1 MPSTVTRERNQ
12 AVKGMTTALLKMETE
27 QYSALPASEVHR
39 MTWLSTWPGVTHAA
53 ELRLGKLPEAFVRPE
68 PDTMEGLNRLGEL
81 ISSHWRAA
89 IIAALID
96 NGPTDD
102 DGIAEKLRT
111 MKQTLNYHINH
122 LREGGLLRLDRDGR
136 NHVAPELSNMTG
148 EFTVYQH
155 QHGSSM
161 AAAMRNTL
169 PFLDFATT
177 AWAVLDGL
185 DSPEEA
191 EIPSSAPGLAA
202 QGVGLLHINSDR
214 TTRVLVEA
222 RRAAKPKSTSSYL
235 NALGRG
241 LSGIVKQAGEGRTG
255 PESHPEWQNMQHVR

>member
-1 MPSTVTRERNQ
+1 MSNRVTRERNH
-12 AVKGMTTALLKMETE
+12 AVKAMTTALLKMETE
-27 QYSALPASEVHR
+27 QYSALAASEVHR

-53 ELRLGKLPEAFVRPE
+53 ELRLGKLPEEFVRPE
-68 PDTMEGLNRLGEL
+68 PDTMEGLSRLGEL

-89 IIAALID
+89 VIAALID

-102 DGIAEKLRT
+102 DGIAEKLRAV
-111 MKQTLNYHINH
+111 KQTLNYHINH

-136 NHVAPELSNMTG
+136 NHVTPELSNMSV

-155 QHGSSM
+155 QHGCSM
-161 AAAMRNTL
+161 GAAMRNTL

-185 DSPEEA
+185 NGPEETEMPDGAA
-191 EIPSSAPGLAA
+191 ELAA
-202 QGVGLLHINSDR
+202 QGVGLLHIAPDGIPQ
-214 TTRVLVEA
+214 VLVKA

-235 NALGRG
+235 NALGRA
-241 LSGIVKQAGEGRTG
+241 LNGIVRQAGEAKTG
-255 PESHPEWQNMQHVR
+255 PGSHPGWQNMQQVH